1 MKIKTLLVED
11 HHVIRQSFRALMES
25 ESDLVVVGETANG
38 ADAIEMATE
47 LQPNVVIM
55 DIDLRGS
62 EITGVQA
69 TRKITSAN
77 KDIKVLALSVWEDGP
92 HVKAM
97 MAAGA
102 SGYLSKACT
111 ADELMDAIHT
121 VMDGGIHFSK
131 GIAATV
137 QEEFVNIVRNASSS
151 NPNDLSDRET
161 EVLRLIALGDN
172 TKAIA
177 SSLNISPKTVDAHR
191 RKIMEKLGLD
201 NIADLTKFAIREKII
216 QADE

>member
-1 MKIKTLLVED
+1 M
-11 HHVIRQSFRALMES
+11 Q
-25 ESDLVVVGETANG
+25 
-38 ADAIEMATE
+38 
-47 LQPNVVIM
+47 LQPHVVIM

-62 EITGVQA
+62 ETTGIQA
-69 TRKITSAN
+69 TRKITSMN
-77 KDIKVLALSVWEDGP
+77 NDIKVIALSVWEDGP

-111 ADELMDAIHT
+111 SDELMDAIHT
-121 VMDGGIHFSK
+121 VMEGGFHFSK
-131 GIAATV
+131 GIATTV
-137 QEEFVNIVRNASSS
+137 QEEFVNIVRNASQS
-151 NPNDLSDRET
+151 NPNDLRDREL

-177 SSLNISPKTVDAHR
+177 SSLKISPKTVDAHR
-191 RKIMEKLGLD
+191 RKLMEKLGLH
-201 NIADLTKFAIREKII
+201 NVADLTKYAIREKII